1 MAVMVA
7 EDTEKL
13 KKKNGAEKVRESEKI
28 EKKKKKE
35 IEEAYLG

>member
-1 MAVMVA
+1 MA

-13 KKKNGAEKVRESEKI
+13 KKQNGAEKVRESEKI
-28 EKKKKKE
+28 EKKKKKKE